1 MKIITSKNS
10 FDWIKIAVEGIHAVV
25 TTNKYGTQFLNLYGN
40 TFPIKDKLSQLGF
53 SFFKPKGTWNIPVKN
68 IDDRIKGEL
77 TNLGIDISVL
87 DIKIDV
93 PPVPQETQPVSNI
106 APEKPQTMVE
116 QTLEEMKDGIE
127 MAKKQEGASGKVR
140 GLLSFIDRMIERVAQ
155 LTDETAQNEFIKS
168 FLDFASRFHDY
179 SFGNQMLIWVQKPN
193 ATYVR
198 GAKQW
203 MEMGREVSDWKNGI
217 TIIAPMYKKMPPPE
231 NELVGKTKEEID
243 ALPQLKKVFFSAVT
257 IFDISDTQPIPEWE
271 KMTGK
276 KSFQPPPLKTVAD
289 QDIDELNI
297 LIEAT
302 NSWARKN
309 NIDINTEKMAQDLG
323 GYSAGGKIR
332 INDLYKGIN
341 LFSTLIHECAHEVLH
356 WEVKEGKK
364 VRPAGKP
371 ESRQSKEIDAETTSY
386 IVLKHYGFDSPDAPS
401 YLALWKAKGEDI
413 KKRRE
418 QISKAVEAIVD
429 GIDSEVKS
437 IINVEAKKKIKIKLS
452 KSQWDEIGK
461 MKKQA
466 LIGPGF
472 HEFLGSEGW
481 KEQFGKPITTN
492 ILIENSPLIMTIQM
506 SNDGM
511 HVGVQHNGQTIG
523 YYDSKLKKFNVTYTK
538 DLEKYSKYSDVIEKK
553 AQEIL
558 IDSYGK
564 EE

>member
-492 ILIENSPLIMTIQM
+492 ILIENST
-506 SNDGM
+506 
-511 HVGVQHNGQTIG
+511 
-523 YYDSKLKKFNVTYTK
+523 
-538 DLEKYSKYSDVIEKK
+538 
-553 AQEIL
+553 
-558 IDSYGK
+558 
-564 EE
+564 